1 MASINDVDVDCC
13 IVGGGSAG
21 VVLSLLLPR
30 KGVRVVLLEAQDD
43 FDRDFRGDTV
53 HPSTLE
59 MLDGIGL
66 ADKVLAIDHVK
77 MSQMSLVT
85 GDGAIA
91 LADFSKTGLRYPYIA
106 VLPQDELLDLLVSE
120 AKQYPSF
127 EVRMGTR
134 ANELIEEDGRVHGVR
149 LVDGSEIRATL
160 TVGTDGRGSRI
171 SRLAGFEAV
180 KNAPPMDVMWFR
192 LPRRAGES
200 AREMTGF
207 RVGSGHVIVVFGR
220 KHDWQLGYIITKGTV
235 REVRDAGL
243 DALRQ
248 SVATL
253 VPELADRVDTLKEWT
268 DVHFLSVESSRL
280 PKWYKPGL
288 LVLGDAAHVMSP
300 AGGVGINYAIQDA
313 VAAANLLWRP
323 LSEGTLSIEHLEAV
337 QRRREPPTRFIQ
349 RVQAI
354 VQKQLIRRALEEK
367 EFTLPWPAKLVSKIP
382 FLRSMLAK
390 TIGMGPRPEFVED

>member
-1 MASINDVDVDCC
+1 MASINDVDLDCC
-13 IVGGGSAG
+13 IVGGGPAG
-21 VVLSLLLPR
+21 VVLGLLLAR
-30 KGVRVVLLEAQDD
+30 KSVRVVLVEAQKD
-43 FDRDFRGDTV
+43 FDRDFSGDTV

-77 MSQMSLVT
+77 MSRMSVVT
-85 GDGAIA
+85 GDGAIT
-91 LADFSKTGLRYPYIA
+91 LADFSQAGLRYPYIA
-106 VLPQDELLDLLVSE
+106 VLPQDELLVSE

-127 EVRMGTR
+127 EVRMGVR
-134 ANELIEEDGRVHGVR
+134 ANELIEDGGGVHGVR
-149 LVDGSEIRATL
+149 LADGSEIRATL
-160 TVGTDGRGSRI
+160 TVGADGRGSRI

-192 LPRRAGES
+192 LRRRAGES

-220 KHDWQLGYIITKGTV
+220 KREWQLGYIITKGTV
-235 REVRDAGL
+235 GEVRDAGL

-248 SVATL
+248 SVAAL
-253 VPELADRVDTLKEWT
+253 VPELADRVDALKEWP
-268 DVHFLSVESSRL
+268 DVHFLSVESSRI

-323 LSEGTLSIEHLEAV
+323 LAEGTLSLVHLDAV

-349 RVQAI
+349 RVQA
-354 VQKQLIRRALEEK
+354 VLQKQLIRRALEDEG
-367 EFTLPWPAKLVSKIP
+367 FTLPWLARLASKVP
-382 FLRSMLAK
+382 FLRSRLAK